1 MNYPNIMHDGLAKW
15 WSPEVHLTGST
26 WCLWSAEYLV
36 GYELEGTKFGSWVFV
51 LSLLGLTPL
60 AERVS
65 FLTEQVA
72 YYTGPAGVYGSTA
85 VLLKQSVLEVLH
97 NDAFDSWGLFVSFL
111 SIILLPIVG
120 NATDFKNKLVPLC
133 VIVAWIMGIKMDLNF
148 NFLETRSLALAI
160 IITTFILHVLLDANF
175 VVELSDLGIPSLAQ
189 RSLDSVDTSTICN
202 NSNVRLAYVDPK
214 YFVIGKLTPESDVY
228 SFGVILLQLLT
239 GRPFL
244 GLVRDG
250 VCDGEIEVV
259 ILVRSFFL
267 TSNDAVRHVKPFE
280 TLYTKELNLTKIV
293 EENIRKEKEEL
304 KNMKSFRDKVKEQL
318 FLALDKNE

>member
-1 MNYPNIMHDGLAKW
+1 MH
-15 WSPEVHLTGST
+15 
-26 WCLWSAEYLV
+26 
-36 GYELEGTKFGSWVFV
+36 SWVFV

-97 NDAFDSWGLFVSFL
+97 NDASDSWGLFVSFL

-120 NATDFKNKLVPLC
+120 NATEHVGAIIFGFKNKLVPLC

-259 ILVRSFFL
+259 ILVRSSFL
-267 TSNDAVRHVKPFE
+267 TSNDAVRHVKPSE